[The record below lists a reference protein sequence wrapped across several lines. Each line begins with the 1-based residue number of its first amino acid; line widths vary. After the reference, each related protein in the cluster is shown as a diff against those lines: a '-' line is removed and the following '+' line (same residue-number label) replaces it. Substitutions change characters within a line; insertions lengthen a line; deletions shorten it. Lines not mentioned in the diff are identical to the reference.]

1 MKKIIRHPN
10 MPLYDCLSNARPD
23 SGKLIMPLRV
33 IVCTESIFKQKSF
46 ALRFVFIM
54 QISVSELKQPLYDLQ

>member
-1 MKKIIRHPN
+1 MLGLI
-10 MPLYDCLSNARPD
+10 L
-23 SGKLIMPLRV
+23 GKLIMPLRV

-46 ALRFVFIM
+46 VLRFVFIM